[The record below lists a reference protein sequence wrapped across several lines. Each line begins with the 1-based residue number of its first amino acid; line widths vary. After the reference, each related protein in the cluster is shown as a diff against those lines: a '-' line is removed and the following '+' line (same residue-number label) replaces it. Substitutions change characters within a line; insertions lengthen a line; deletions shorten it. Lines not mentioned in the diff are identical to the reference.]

1 MMSYRP
7 NFILVDRRPASTT
20 SHPAA
25 FPPSFPQ
32 AFRFVV
38 PEHVAGKPVDGKPRP
53 KPAK

>member
-7 NFILVDRRPASTT
+7 NFVLVDKRPAPRVVVSL
-20 SHPAA
+20 
-25 FPPSFPQ
+25 FPQ

-38 PEHVAGKPVDGKPRP
+38 PEHVAGKPAAAKPRP